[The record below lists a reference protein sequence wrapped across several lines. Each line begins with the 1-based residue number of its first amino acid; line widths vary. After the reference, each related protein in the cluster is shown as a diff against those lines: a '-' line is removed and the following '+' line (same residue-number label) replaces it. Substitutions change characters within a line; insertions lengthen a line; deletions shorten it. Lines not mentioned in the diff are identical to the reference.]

1 MGRMAINV
9 GQWETQMICAI
20 SAAEKCSGR
29 WGDNT
34 WDHRPY
40 VDGMEHTG
48 SIPPPGVIS
57 F

>member
-9 GQWETQMICAI
+9 GQWETQMIRAI

-40 VDGMEHTG
+40 VDGKEHTG